1 MNTVALILL
10 ITLVTIRIIEC
21 YVFVKR
27 VSRVCSKYD
36 WKHVETN
43 DLLLLEMMERDDY
56 YTTSE
61 WSAYNFL
68 YLKGPN
74 PLSMFFSL
82 KPITIEAQ
90 YDKEVV
96 EKLNKYEIN

>member
-1 MNTVALILL
+1 MQLILL
-10 ITLVTIRIIEC
+10 LTLVTVRIIEC
-21 YVFVKR
+21 YLFIKK
-27 VSRVCSKYD
+27 VSKACNNYD

-43 DLLLLEMMERDDY
+43 ELLLLEMLEKDDY
-56 YTTSE
+56 YTTSD

-74 PLSMFFSL
+74 PLTMFFSL

-90 YDKEVV
+90 YDKLVV
-96 EKLNKYEIN
+96 EKLNKYEIS

>member
-1 MNTVALILL
+1 MEMITSILL
-10 ITLVTIRIIEC
+10 VMLVAIRIIEC
-21 YVFVKR
+21 YLFVRK
-27 VSRVCSKYD
+27 VSKTCRAYD
-36 WKHVETN
+36 MKHIETN
-43 DLLLLEMMERDDY
+43 ELLLLEMLESKDY
-56 YTTSE
+56 YTTSN

-74 PLSMFFSL
+74 PLSLFFSL

-90 YDKEVV
+90 YNKEVV

>member
-1 MNTVALILL
+1 MNTIALILL
-10 ITLVTIRIIEC
+10 VTLVAIRIIEC
-21 YVFVKR
+21 YVFVKK
-27 VSRVCSKYD
+27 VSKTCESYD

-43 DLLLLEMMERDDY
+43 ELLLLEMLEKEDY

-74 PLSMFFSL
+74 PLSLFFSL

-90 YDKEVV
+90 YDKKVLK
-96 EKLNKYEIN
+96 KLNQYEIK